1 MTITNEGNK
10 YRKLKESIVLNAI
23 INMNEI
29 VNKFLLA
36 GGKFIPERHLKQS
49 GFTYS
54 TCEAFTKNKERIQKF
69 NETVETLYIYR
80 NELDKAC
87 FQHDIAYGHFK
98 DLAGRTASD
107 KVLRDEAFNFAKN
120 PKYDGYPR
128 GLASRVYKFLDKK
141 SASLTDISAKGG
153 GVNNEIKQNEQL
165 PKELH
170 KAII

>member
-1 MTITNEGNK
+1 MK
-10 YRKLKESIVLNAI
+10 HLLKI
-23 INMNEI
+23 
-29 VNKFLLA
+29 
-36 GGKFIPERHLKQS
+36 
-49 GFTYS
+49 
-54 TCEAFTKNKERIQKF
+54 NKEFKF

-87 FQHDIAYGHFK
+87 FQYDIAYGHFK

-107 KVLRDEAFNFAKN
+107 KVWRDEAFNFAKN
-120 PKYDGYPR
+120 PKYHGYPR

-153 GVNNEIKQNEQL
+153 GANNEIKQNEQL

>member
-1 MTITNEGNK
+1 M
-10 YRKLKESIVLNAI
+10 NAI
-23 INMNEI
+23 IIMNEI
-29 VNKFLLA
+29 VNKYLLA
-36 GGKFIPERHLKQS
+36 GGKFMPETHLKQL

-54 TCEAFTKNKERIQKF
+54 ICEAFTKNKERIQKF

-107 KVLRDEAFNFAKN
+107 KVVRDEAFNFAKN
-120 PKYDGYPR
+120 PNYDGYQR
-128 GLASRVYKFLDKK
+128 GLVSRVYKFLDKM
-141 SASLTDISAKGG
+141 SPSLTDKSAKGG

-165 PKELH
+165 PEKLH
-170 KAII
+170 KVII